1 MTNALEDVFFTPF
14 PDVVA
19 LITGTDGAT
28 ADDLAAL
35 LSTDPVVTVAL
46 ALNKVFVV
54 LLLVFEIVTPPPPL
68 LPPEPIPIVVVV
80 VVLLLLLE
88 DSTEAPLTTVVASSP
103 ETSISSPPA
112 VDAELTAA

>member
-54 LLLVFEIVTPPPPL
+54 LLLFEIVTPPPPL
-68 LPPEPIPIVVVV
+68 LPPEPSPIVVVG

>member
-14 PDVVA
+14 PDAVA

-54 LLLVFEIVTPPPPL
+54 LLLFEIVTPPPPL
-68 LPPEPIPIVVVV
+68 LPPEPSPIVVVG